1 MMLKNNLH
9 FLLLFFGVFF
19 FMAIQSYGQTLD
31 QVAAVVGSK
40 IVLKSEIEQQNHQ
53 YLMQQGYYGET
64 DIRCKILDQLMLNK
78 LLLNQAI
85 LDSIEVTDDQVNQK
99 IDQNLNYFIR
109 QLGSAERLEEYYGKS
124 IPELKEEFKPVVKEQ
139 LLAQQMQANVTK
151 NISASPL
158 DVKNFFQNIPP
169 DSLPLIN
176 AEVEYAQ
183 IIKNIPIGEDKKQ
196 DAKSQL
202 ENIRQRILKGED
214 FGTLAFL
221 YSQDKESAKQNG
233 ELGFVN
239 RGDLVPE
246 FEAASFRLKNTTDIS
261 DIVETK
267 FGYHIIQLIERRGE
281 KINVRHIL
289 VKPVNSSDDL
299 VATQQ
304 LMDSIL
310 TLIKTGDLK
319 FSAAAEKFSDDSDT
333 KLNGGIVANPSTGAI
348 RFETSQVDP
357 SILFQLDKLDVGQVS
372 NPMLITTNEGD
383 QAYRILKLNAR
394 SLPHKL
400 NMSDD
405 YQRLQ
410 EITLNNKQ
418 QKALD
423 NWKNK
428 KKVVT
433 YIRLAD
439 EYKNC
444 EELKSWTVN

>member
-1 MMLKNNLH
+1 MILKNKIKPI
-9 FLLLFFGVFF
+9 LLLMGMVFF
-19 FMAIQSYGQTLD
+19 DFIPAFSQIVD

-40 IVLKSEIEQQNHQ
+40 IVLMSEIEQQNHQ
-53 YLMQQGYYGET
+53 YIQQGNYE
-64 DIRCKILDQLMLNK
+64 DPDLRCKILSQLMLNK

-99 IDQNLNYFIR
+99 IEQNLSYFIK
-109 QLGSAERLEEYYGKS
+109 QIGSPERLEEYYGKS

-139 LLAQQMQANVTK
+139 LLVQQMQGKVTK
-151 NISASPL
+151 SVSSSPL
-158 DVKNFFQNIPP
+158 DVKTFFQSIPS

-183 IIKNIPIGEDKKQ
+183 IVRNIPIGADKKR
-196 DAKSQL
+196 DAKDQL
-202 ENIRQRILKGED
+202 VNIRQRILKGED

-246 FEAASFRLKNTTDIS
+246 FEAASFRLKNTTDVS

-289 VKPVNSSDDL
+289 IKPANSSSDL

-304 LMDSIL
+304 FIDSLANDIRKGD
-310 TLIKTGDLK
+310 IK
-319 FSAAAEKFSDDSDT
+319 FASAAEKFSDDADT
-333 KLNGGIVANPSTGAI
+333 KLNGGIVANPANGAI

-357 SILFQLDKLDVGQVS
+357 SILFQLDKLESGDVS
-372 NPMLITTNEGD
+372 NPMLINNNEGD

-394 SLPHKL
+394 TKPHKMNL
-400 NMSDD
+400 EDD

-418 QKALD
+418 EKTLE

-428 KKVVT
+428 KKAVT
-433 YIRLAD
+433 YIKIAD
-439 EYKNC
+439 EYKSC
-444 EELKSWTVN
+444 ELLKSWTIN